1 MEMQNMISFKQF
13 SEACWDGYK
22 KIGMKKKGNKMVPN
36 CVPVGEDITAI
47 PANNVGSGNVKGF
60 DPVLGQPMTK
70 RIKPVGKMIDAMTN
84 PKKKTKIDTRV

>member
-1 MEMQNMISFKQF
+1 MISFKQF

-47 PANNVGSGNVKGF
+47 PANNAGSGNVKGF

-70 RIKPVGKMIDAMTN
+70 RIKPIGKMIDAMTN